1 MSLWVGTVGGL
12 CPRASILRQPLV
24 TAPPSPSR
32 TNAIIDCQS
41 LKATTNQTTSD
52 KCLINSLLWPPEN
65 NDAIALSQS
74 YVAIWLWQ
82 QTQTRP
88 ILMPPRL
95 IHILVHIHIHVTKP
109 KSVNPITC
117 SSAGIFCDMFHNC
130 GSVER
135 LSFSGA
141 NSDEARDP
149 GMQWLPNFK

>member
-1 MSLWVGTVGGL
+1 MVGVADKDEDEDELWVGTVGGL

-52 KCLINSLLWPPEN
+52 KCLINSLLLPPEN

-88 ILMPPRL
+88 DPSLC
-95 IHILVHIHIHVTKP
+95 HHDSSTSSSTSTSTSQNP
-109 KSVNPITC
+109 KVSIQLPVRAPESFATCFITV
-117 SSAGIFCDMFHNC
+117 A
-130 GSVER
+130 
-135 LSFSGA
+135 A
-141 NSDEARDP
+141 
-149 GMQWLPNFK
+149 